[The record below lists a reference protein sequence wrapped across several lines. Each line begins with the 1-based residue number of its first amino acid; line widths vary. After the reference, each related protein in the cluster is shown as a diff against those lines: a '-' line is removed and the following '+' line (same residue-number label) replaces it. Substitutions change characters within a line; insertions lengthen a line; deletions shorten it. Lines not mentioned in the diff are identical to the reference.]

1 MTHRPTA
8 RRCSPARR
16 TTSWPG
22 WYGDI
27 SAYFP
32 KSLDAELVRAMDRQ
46 IRHKV
51 MIGSN
56 GLDLKRC
63 VEELNELPLRDASK
77 ERILRQN
84 AIEFLGL

>member
-1 MTHRPTA
+1 
-8 RRCSPARR
+8 
-16 TTSWPG
+16 
-22 WYGDI
+22 
-27 SAYFP
+27 
-32 KSLDAELVRAMDRQ
+32 MDRQ

-77 ERILRQN
+77 ERILRQS
-84 AIEFLGL
+84 AIEFLSL